1 MKISKIILYNEPS
14 VLEIDIKKLKKFI
27 ENIFQIKIEIRNNI
41 FENINKKTCENI
53 ASSRIFNLKKTFQKH
68 IPTIEEISIELENK
82 DMSNKEEMILY
93 DGIELSNI
101 ITELIPNEE
110 KNQDILNIIF
120 TNKLTCTF
128 DENDFRYHARALV
141 GSNPIIISTTGTIEA
156 PAKPKQYYLDLMTN
170 FSKEEIREIKK
181 KYKGQ
186 FLEYGD
192 SRMPDIIEGYVLQAI
207 FYYETGDAFC
217 DNNQCRLFNSHWQKD
232 LFISQVDNKKMCKKH
247 EEILIKIK
255 NKIA

>member
-41 FENINKKTCENI
+41 FKNINKKTCENI

-68 IPTIEEISIELENK
+68 IPTIEEILIELENK
-82 DMSNKEEMILY
+82 DMSNREEMILY
-93 DGIELSNI
+93 DGIELNNI
-101 ITELIPNEE
+101 IAELIPSEE

-141 GSNPIIISTTGTIEA
+141 GSNPIIISTTGIIEA

-192 SRMPDIIEGYVLQAI
+192 SRMSDIIEGYVLQAI

-255 NKIA
+255 NKIS

>member
-1 MKISKIILYNEPS
+1 VKISKIILYNEPS

-41 FENINKKTCENI
+41 FENINEKTCENI

-68 IPTIEEISIELENK
+68 IPSIEEISIELENK

-110 KNQDILNIIF
+110 ENEDILNIIF

-141 GSNPIIISTTGTIEA
+141 GSNPIIISTTGIIEA

-170 FSKEEIREIKK
+170 FSKEEIEEIKK